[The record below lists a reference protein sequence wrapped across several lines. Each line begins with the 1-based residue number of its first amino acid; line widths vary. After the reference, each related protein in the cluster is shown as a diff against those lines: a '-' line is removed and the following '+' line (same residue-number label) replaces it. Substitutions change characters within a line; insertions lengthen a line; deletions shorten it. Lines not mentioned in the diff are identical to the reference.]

1 MTSSPDLIAT
11 PSNERYRL
19 GKLLGNGGF
28 GDVHEAWDPAL
39 QRTVAIKRLK
49 PDLVRDQPDNLLQ
62 EARLA
67 ASLRHP
73 AFIQI
78 YALEDDGHSK
88 SIVMELVGGKTL
100 HQLLSTT
107 RLSRDQILDIV
118 CQLADAMAQAHAA
131 GLIHGNLKPA
141 NLMIEPSGQLR
152 IMDFGLAR
160 KIDPLATESGDV
172 LQTQGTIA
180 YLAPEILNGKHPGPL
195 SDIYAVGV
203 LMYEMMH
210 GERPFAHLH
219 GLALAAAQV
228 QSSCSQWI
236 VAPDADQ
243 DMVSLVRAMCAPD
256 PTARIPTMSAVRETA
271 RQLRAPGATA
281 STLPVWPT
289 AAAAATERARA
300 PRRIWRK
307 VIYGVVAAACLLG
320 GATYMSTLDNVTR
333 GWLPPLSDAAHMSH
347 GLAALRQFD
356 RDESIDV
363 AIENF
368 SAILNKQPNHAAA
381 AAGLALA
388 YTLRYAGDRSDASWL
403 QRADAS
409 AQAALALDDQ
419 LALGYA
425 AKSYVRVQQGR
436 FDEGLQFA
444 RQALQLDP
452 SNLFALNTMGGI
464 FIHMQ
469 RYPEAQQSI
478 EAARKAHPEER
489 LFVDQLGE
497 LRARQG
503 DYAGAEQ
510 TFRQSIELEPDAV
523 YAYANLSAVL
533 QRLGRDSE
541 ALQILQQGLQVRPS
555 GVLYTNLG
563 NALFNRGDYIGAA
576 KAFEHAVSVVKGNSI
591 SYMRWANLADT
602 LRWIPGRER
611 DSQEAYR
618 NAAVLL
624 KPLIERAPD
633 NATLLSRMGLYSAK
647 LGDKKTASALS
658 AQAVSAKPNNPDIR
672 FRAAIAY
679 EISGQRNA
687 ALTELA
693 ASQQLGYPTK
703 LIGTEPDLLALRSDS
718 RFDLLRME
726 RK

>member
-1 MTSSPDLIAT
+1 MTSSPDLLAT
-11 PSNERYRL
+11 PSTERYRL
-19 GKLLGNGGF
+19 GRLLGNGGF

-88 SIVMELVGGKTL
+88 SIVMELVGGQTL

-107 RLSRDQILDIV
+107 KLSRDQILDIV

-131 GLIHGNLKPA
+131 GLIHGDLKPA

-180 YLAPEILNGKHPGPL
+180 YLAPEILNGKHPSTL

-236 VAPDADQ
+236 YAADADQ
-243 DMVSLVRAMCAPD
+243 DMVALVRAMCTPD
-256 PTARIPTMSAVRETA
+256 PSARIPTMKAVTETA
-271 RQLRAPGATA
+271 RRLRGGASGAAKKPLLPVALRLSRFTWRRVAYCALTASLLFCATA
-281 STLPVWPT
+281 YLVTSKEV
-289 AAAAATERARA
+289 A
-300 PRRIWRK
+300 PRWLQPISN
-307 VIYGVVAAACLLG
+307 
-320 GATYMSTLDNVTR
+320 ATQMSDGMT
-333 GWLPPLSDAAHMSH
+333 
-347 GLAALRQFD
+347 ALRYFD
-356 RDESIDV
+356 RDGSLEIAID
-363 AIENF
+363 NF
-368 SAILNKQPNHAAA
+368 SAILAREPKHAAA
-381 AAGLALA
+381 SAGIALA
-388 YTLRYAGDRSDASWL
+388 YALRYAGDRSDESWL

-425 AKSYVRVQQGR
+425 AKAYVRWQQGR
-436 FDEGLQFA
+436 NEES
-444 RQALQLDP
+444 LQLSEQSLHLDP
-452 SNLFALNTMGGI
+452 FNVFALNTRSGVLMR
-464 FIHMQ
+464 MQ
-469 RYPEAQQSI
+469 RYVEAERSI
-478 EAARKAHPEER
+478 EDARRKHPTER
-489 LFVDQLGE
+489 LFVDRLGA
-497 LRARQG
+497 LRYNEG
-503 DYAGAEQ
+503 DYVGAEKA
-510 TFRQSIELEPDAV
+510 FRDSIRLQPDGV
-523 YAYANLSAVL
+523 YSYSNLSITLVK
-533 QRLGRDSE
+533 QGREDE
-541 ALQILQQGLQVRPS
+541 ALRVLQQGLQVRPS
-555 GVLYTNLG
+555 GYLYNNLG
-563 NALFNRGDYIGAA
+563 TALFSRGDYLGAA
-576 KAFEHAVSVVKGNSI
+576 KAFEHAVSSSKGNSI
-591 SYMRWANLADT
+591 AYLRWANLADT

-611 DSQEAYR
+611 DSQQAYR
-618 NAAVLL
+618 KAAALI
-624 KPLIERAPD
+624 KPLLNNAPD
-633 NATLLSRMGLYSAK
+633 DSTLASRMGLYAAK
-647 LGDKKTASALS
+647 LGDKATASVLTKK
-658 AQAVSAKPNNPDIR
+658 AVDAKPTNADIR
-672 FRAAIAY
+672 FRAAVTY
-679 EISGQRNA
+679 EIIGHRENA
-687 ALTELA
+687 LVELSNA
-693 ASQQLGYPTK
+693 QQYGYPRK
-703 LIGTEPDLLALRSDS
+703 LIGTEPDLLALRSDP

-726 RK
+726 RE

>member
-1 MTSSPDLIAT
+1 MTSSPDLLAN
-11 PSNERYRL
+11 PSTERYRL

-78 YALEDDGHSK
+78 YSLEDDGHSK

-107 RLSRDQILDIV
+107 KLSRDQILDIV

-131 GLIHGNLKPA
+131 GLIHGDLKPA

-180 YLAPEILNGKHPGPL
+180 YLAPEILNGKHPSTF

-219 GLALAAAQV
+219 GLALAAAQL
-228 QSSCSQWI
+228 QSSCSQWNF
-236 VAPDADQ
+236 APDADQ
-243 DMVSLVRAMCAPD
+243 DMVALLRAMCAPD
-256 PTARIPTMSAVRETA
+256 PSARIATMEEVQR
-271 RQLRAPGATA
+271 
-281 STLPVWPT
+281 V
-289 AAAAATERARA
+289 ARA
-300 PRRIWRK
+300 LREPGTTAPVLAQMPPPLAPPGSAPSRHPWRK
-307 VIYGVVAAACLLG
+307 IALSVIAGLLVVG
-320 GATYMSTLDNVTR
+320 GAAHFSTYTDLTPQ
-333 GWLPPLSDAAHMSH
+333 WLPPVSDAARMSN
-347 GLAALRQFD
+347 GMAALRHFD
-356 RDESIDV
+356 RDGSLDI

-368 SAILNKQPNHAAA
+368 DAILEKQPQHAAA
-381 AAGLALA
+381 AAGLAMA
-388 YTLRYAGDRSDASWL
+388 YALRYAGDRSDGTWL

-425 AKSYVRVQQGR
+425 AMSFVRQLQGR
-436 FDEGLQFA
+436 NDDSLQTA
-444 RQALQLDP
+444 QRALQLDP
-452 SNLFALNTMGGI
+452 LNIFALNTRNGI
-464 FIHMQ
+464 LI
-469 RYPEAQQSI
+469 RTRGYAEAERSI
-478 EAARKAHPEER
+478 EAARKVHPNER
-489 LFVDQLGE
+489 LFLDQLGA
-497 LRARQG
+497 LRYRHG
-503 DYAGAEQ
+503 DYSGAEEA
-510 TFRQSIELEPDAV
+510 FRQSIQVEPDAV
-523 YAYANLSAVL
+523 YAYANLSAALVR
-533 QRLGRDSE
+533 QGRNEE
-541 ALQILQQGLQVRPS
+541 ALKVLQQGLQVRPS
-555 GVLYTNLG
+555 GNLYSNLG
-563 NALFNRGDYIGAA
+563 TALFNQGDYIASA
-576 KAFEHAVSVVKGNSI
+576 KAFEHAVSSSKGNNI
-591 SYMRWANLADT
+591 AYLRWANLADT

-618 NAAVLL
+618 KAALL
-624 KPLIERAPD
+624 IKPLLERSPD
-633 NATLLSRMGLYSAK
+633 DSTLASRMGLYAAK
-647 LGDKKTASALS
+647 LGDKETASTLSRKAVTALP
-658 AQAVSAKPNNPDIR
+658 ANPDIR
-672 FRAAIAY
+672 YRAAVAY
-679 EISGQRNA
+679 EVIGHRDR
-687 ALTELA
+687 ALDELA
-693 ASQQLGYPTK
+693 HAQRLGYPAK
-703 LIGTEPDLLALRSDS
+703 LIGTEPDLLALRSDP
-718 RFDLLRME
+718 RFDLLRVE
-726 RK
+726 GE